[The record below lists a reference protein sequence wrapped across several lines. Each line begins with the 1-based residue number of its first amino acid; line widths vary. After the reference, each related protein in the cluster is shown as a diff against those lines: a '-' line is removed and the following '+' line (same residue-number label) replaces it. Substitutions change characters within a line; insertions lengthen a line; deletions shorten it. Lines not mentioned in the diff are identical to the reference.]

1 MSGFLKP
8 EQRQELLSEL
18 RKEKYRKHADRIRV
32 ILLLDD
38 GKKYKDIQDF
48 YFIDDGTIRNW
59 RKRYIEG
66 GIERL
71 MNDFWNVKKSSLSSE
86 QLLELDAHLMDH
98 TYGRVKDIADYIR
111 IKHKVE
117 LEENSVLRIVKS
129 MGYSFKKPKKVPS
142 KASKEKQET
151 FIKQYNGFKSH
162 GEVFFLDSTH
172 PRFCP
177 VLGYGWIKK
186 GIDKF
191 LPTNA
196 GRIHLNITGAINVKS
211 LEVITRQSEVVNE
224 DAICTMLK
232 AIRGEKNINNKIY
245 IVLDNAAYNKSKKV
259 KALARKLNIRLKY
272 VPPYSPNLNLI
283 ERLWRFFREKILS
296 LQSYE
301 SLDIFSKTCS
311 NFFRGIRKYKSE
323 LETLMNDKFQIL
335 GT

>member
-1 MSGFLKP
+1 MSRFLKP
-8 EQRQELLSEL
+8 GQREELLADL
-18 RKEKYRKHADRIRV
+18 RKEKYRKHADRIRI
-32 ILLLDD
+32 ILLLDE
-38 GKKYKDIQDF
+38 GKKYKDIRDF
-48 YFIDDGTIRNW
+48 YFIDEGTIRNW
-59 RKRYIEG
+59 RKRFVEG

-71 MNDFWNVKKSSLSSE
+71 MNDQWNVKRSCLSIE

-98 TYGRVKDIADYIR
+98 TYGRAKDIAEYI
-111 IKHKVE
+111 KKKYKVE
-117 LEENSVLRIVKS
+117 LEENSVLRILKS

-142 KASKEKQET
+142 KASKEKQEE
-151 FIKQYNGFKSH
+151 FINQYNGFKPH

-186 GIDKF
+186 GMDKF
-191 LPTNA
+191 LSTNA
-196 GRIHLNITGAINVKS
+196 GRIHLNITGAINVET
-211 LEVITRQSEVVNE
+211 LEVITRQSDVVNE
-224 DAICTMLK
+224 DTICTMLK
-232 AIRGEKNINNKIY
+232 AIRGGKGLENKIY
-245 IVLDNAAYNKSKKV
+245 VVLDNASYNKSKKV
-259 KALARKLNIRLKY
+259 KELAKELNIRLRY

-283 ERLWRFFREKILS
+283 ERLWRFFREKVLS

-323 LETLMNDKFQIL
+323 LETLMNDRFQIL